1 MSEFHLID
9 VVFNDEDV
17 LVQSLKEMGYTPIT
31 SVHAKP
37 LHGYQGDKRE
47 QKAHIIIP
55 RSQVGSASND
65 VGFERVGNGFKL
77 HASEFDHQWRS
88 GQKLKTLNKKYAEHK
103 IGKEILKSGKY
114 RITSRKENKNGQVE
128 INLVV
133 R

>member
-1 MSEFHLID
+1 

-55 RSQVGSASND
+55 RSQVGSSSND
-65 VGFERVGNGFKL
+65 VGFERVGSNYKL
-77 HASEFDHQWRS
+77 YASEYDSTWRV
-88 GQKLKTLNKKYAEHK
+88 GRKIKKLNKLYVENKLK
-103 IGKEILKSGKY
+103 KEISKIWK
-114 RITSRKENKNGQVE
+114 I
-128 INLVV
+128 
-133 R
+133 